1 MTKRI
6 FSLMVSLLVVVGTA
20 GFAMALEPVPSL
32 SKADFEEA
40 KFQYF
45 DRCSGCHGALRKGA
59 TGPNITPA
67 KTLKKTLAKL
77 EKVLFDGTEGGMPG
91 LGKDKFLTRAEIK
104 RMAKFIQIEAPA
116 PPDWNMKEIKASWE
130 VLIPVADRPTKEPKA
145 NWENYF
151 GVIQR
156 DAGLV
161 SIVDGDTKKI
171 IATMK
176 SGFAVHILRT
186 SASGRYMFSVGRDGR
201 VTMMDLW
208 STPPTLVAKIRT
220 GIDARSMDTSKYK
233 GFMDKYAVV
242 GNYWPPSYVILKGDT
257 LEPLKVAGTPTYHI
271 DKGNESF
278 VLENRVA
285 SIVASHYTPE
295 WVLNLKETGIVMLVD
310 YSRMD
315 VGTITETKI
324 NAERFL
330 HDGGWDAKKRYFLVA
345 ANARDTISVID
356 TKERKLVANIITGT
370 KPHPGRGAN
379 WKDPKYGRVW
389 ATVHLG
395 EGLVSIISTDPRKKY
410 AWTVVR
416 EWKLAGNSLFVKTH
430 PKSKHV
436 YCDNTINKTKSNV
449 ITVFNKKKPNDPPVE
464 LTFDKKVVH
473 LEYNKAGDEMWVGV
487 WDKEGALIVI
497 DDKTLK
503 TKAVIPGF
511 VAPTGKF
518 NVYNTTH
525 DIY

>member
-1 MTKRI
+1 MKIRNL
-6 FSLMVSLLVVVGTA
+6 SLFMAVVALVLTAGTA
-20 GFAMALEPVPSL
+20 TAKM
-32 SKADFEEA
+32 SKKDFEKA
-40 KFQYF
+40 KFMYF

-59 TGPNITPA
+59 TGPNITPEKVA
-67 KTLKKTLAKL
+67 KKKDKL
-77 EKVLFDGTEGGMPG
+77 EKIIFEGTDGGMPG
-91 LGKDKFLTRAEIK
+91 WGKDGFMTREETK
-104 RMAKFIQIEAPA
+104 LMAAYVQLPA
-116 PPDWNMKEIKASWE
+116 PQPPEWGMKAIKASWK
-130 VLIPVADRPTKEPKA
+130 VYIPVKDRPKKAPKA
-145 NWENYF
+145 NWQNYF

-156 DAGLV
+156 DAGKV
-161 SIVDGDTKKI
+161 SIIDGDKKTI
-171 IATMK
+171 LATLP

-186 SASGRYMFSVGRDGR
+186 SASGRYMYSVGRDAR
-201 VTMMDLW
+201 VTMIDLW
-208 STPPTLVAKIRT
+208 SQPPTLVAEIKT

-233 GFMDKYAVV
+233 GFVDKYAVV
-242 GNYWPPSYVILKGDT
+242 GNYWPPSYVILKGDD

-285 SIVASHYTPE
+285 SIVASHTSPE

-310 YSRMD
+310 YSRMAD
-315 VGTITETKI
+315 GTVTETKI

-330 HDGGWDAKKRYFLVA
+330 HDGGWDSTKRYFLVA

-395 EGLVSIISTDPRKKY
+395 EGLVSIISTDPKKKW

-416 EWKLAGNSLFVKTH
+416 EWKLAGNSLFIKTH
-430 PKSKHV
+430 PKSEHV
-436 YCDNTINKTKSNV
+436 YCDNTINKKKSNV
-449 ITVFNKKKPNDPPVE
+449 ITVFNKKKPNDPPKE

-473 LEYNKAGDEMWVGV
+473 LEYNKAGDEMWISV
-487 WDKEGALIVI
+487 WDKEGSLIII

-503 TKAVIPGF
+503 VKATIPGL